1 MRTILCPRV
10 ARTRSCFIPQKDAA
24 IRGRVLFV
32 YDRWLVRPSFLL
44 RREASPTGVGLT
56 DTYAHRRPP
65 SSRAIGK
72 RLSISIVRL
81 AAHDR
86 RTVQLSRSPV
96 PQRTAHGRAQRG
108 LIVYH
113 RSEQAATAGRNR
125 RGRNGTPSRGVV
137 QTRSAPSD
145 VRGRSVSRRC
155 VQPSCNQLCAGTDTP
170 LTFVVPQG
178 VPTILRPGR
187 GCVQRLRCPPW

>member
-1 MRTILCPRV
+1 M
-10 ARTRSCFIPQKDAA
+10 FHPQKDAA

-113 RSEQAATAGRNR
+113 RSEQAATAGRDR
-125 RGRNGTPSRGVV
+125 RRRNATPCRGVV
-137 QTRSAPSD
+137 QTRSASLIE
-145 VRGRSVSRRC
+145 GCRSVSRRC
-155 VQPSCNQLCAGTDTP
+155 VQTPCNQSRVGTDTP
-170 LTFVVPQG
+170 WTLPCMG
-178 VPTILRPGR
+178 RVPTGSPADR
-187 GCVQRLRCPPW
+187 GPSRALRCPPW